1 MQKLRFFFLLILFP
15 SILFAQEKSKI
26 HLLSS
31 SSVQVDAKKNIS
43 YLKNP
48 TFKHDNATLSCDS
61 AVFYSDLN
69 YFEAFRNVHINQA
82 DTVNIFSDLLNYD
95 GNKKMAH
102 LINNVRMVDPK
113 STLTTNVLDYDMAL
127 KIGTYVD
134 GGKIVNKDKVTLTSK
149 KGWYFANT
157 SDAYFRFNVDVVT
170 PQAHIKSDTLVYNT
184 ASNWAFFHGPT
195 NITGKDDNLYT
206 ENGAYN
212 TKNENA
218 LFGKKNL
225 YTQGSRSLKGD
236 SLYYFGKLGYGKAVK
251 NIVFMDKKDDLL
263 LRGQLGEYY
272 KIDERVVVTKNAYV
286 GIGTADSILVDNKK
300 IPDSLWIG
308 ADTLT
313 AQMVL
318 QQTLKL
324 IPTPVILKDNEIG
337 AETEKEKKEKAAAKA
352 QAAAEAAAAK
362 AAPKPKST
370 TTKTDKKPE
379 KLSRKERKEAER
391 LAKEA
396 KEAKNVIAPVPKPP
410 DSVKLKPDSIQID
423 SVKKETLKKDS
434 VLLLQK
440 KTVLKDSVKAI
451 AKTAEKVIAKGAAA
465 TKTAVPTAILKTP
478 ITKDIIQ
485 KPLVKDTVPL
495 DPADTVRTRTIK
507 AYHNVRVFKANLQA
521 KSDSLFYTAADSTL
535 RWYQDPMIWSENSQQ
550 TGDTIYVQFKN
561 KKINTIQVLK
571 NGFMVNTEADSTK
584 FNQVKGKLITGF
596 FNSGELRTMY
606 VDGNAESIYFTKDND
621 GDHMNQ
627 MISGRIKFNF
637 MDKELKGIMSVK
649 DNEGAYS
656 SNHEIPKE
664 SHLTGFIW
672 KPELRP
678 TSKLD
683 IIKGRTIKK
692 EDKPTSPTKPK
703 TVPKGKDPSG
713 IKPILPSK
721 KPTTNDIKNAA
732 KSVAPIVKPILDKV
746 KADSLKVD
754 TTKVPIK
761 SVN

>member
-15 SILFAQEKSKI
+15 SLLFAQEKSKVQLI
-26 HLLSS
+26 SS
-31 SSVQVDAKKNIS
+31 SSVQVDNKKNIS

-61 AVFYSDLN
+61 AVFYNDLN

-82 DTVNIFSDLLNYD
+82 DTVNIFSDLLNYE

-113 STLTTNVLDYDMAL
+113 STLTTNILDYDMAL
-127 KIGTYVD
+127 KIGTYIN
-134 GGKIVNKDKVTLTSK
+134 GGKIVNKDKDVTLTSK

-157 SDAYFRFNVDVVT
+157 SDAYFRYNVDVVT
-170 PQAHIKSDTLVYNT
+170 PQANIKSDTLVYNT
-184 ASNWAFFHGPT
+184 TSNWAFFHGPT
-195 NITGKDDNLYT
+195 NIKGKDDNLYT

-212 TKNENA
+212 TKSENA

-225 YTQGSRSLKGD
+225 YTQGTKSLKGD

-251 NIVFMDKKDDLL
+251 NIVFIDTEDKML

-272 KIDERVVVTKNAYV
+272 KIDERVVVTKNAYI
-286 GIGTADSILVDNKK
+286 GMGTADSVLVNSKK

-308 ADTLT
+308 ADTLQ

-318 QQTLKL
+318 QKTLTL

-362 AAPKPKST
+362 VPKPKAAA
-370 TTKTDKKPE
+370 TKTEKKPE
-379 KLSRKERKEAER
+379 KLSRKERKEAEKA
-391 LAKEA
+391 AKEA
-396 KEAKNVIAPVPKPP
+396 KDAKDVIPPVPKPP
-410 DSVKLKPDSIQID
+410 DSTKLKPDSIRID
-423 SVKKETLKKDS
+423 SVKKETVKKDS
-434 VLLLQK
+434 LLLSLK
-440 KTVLKDSVKAI
+440 KPVLKDSTKTIEKAI
-451 AKTAEKVIAKGAAA
+451 AKDVNVKN
-465 TKTAVPTAILKTP
+465 AVPVVGAKTP
-478 ITKDIIQ
+478 VVKGIVQ
-485 KPLVKDTVPL
+485 KPLVKDTLPFN
-495 DPADTVRTRTIK
+495 PADTVRTRAIK

-571 NGFMVNTEADSTK
+571 NGFMVNTEGDSTK

-596 FNSGELRTMY
+596 FSEGELRTMY

-627 MISGRIKFNF
+627 MISGRIKFTF
-637 MDKELKGIMSVK
+637 KDKELKGVMSVK

-656 SNHEIPKE
+656 SNQDIPKE

-678 TSKLD
+678 TSKAD
-683 IIKGRTIKK
+683 IIKGRPIAKK
-692 EDKPTSPTKPK
+692 EVKPSTTPSK
-703 TVPKGKDPSG
+703 TTPKGKDPSG
-713 IKPILPSK
+713 IKPILPTK
-721 KPTTNDIKNAA
+721 KPTTDNTKNAG
-732 KSVAPIVKPILDKV
+732 KSLVPVAKPILDKV
-746 KADSLKVD
+746 KMDSVKVD
-754 TTKVPIK
+754 TTKTPVK
-761 SVN
+761 N